1 MPTVLEAAES
11 KIKVPQTRFL
21 VGTRFLASRPQPSH
35 LASEGLAAARARGW
49 TESSVSPHVLIGAPS
64 HQGGGTSSKS
74 DHPQRPASKCHPSG
88 AQGSSVRVWRDISRQ
103 LTTGLDPQNVG
114 SFQVIPEDNSCL

>member
-35 LASEGLAAARARGW
+35 LASEGLSAARARGW
-49 TESSVSPHVLIGAPS
+49 TESSVSPIFSQGPHPTRGAGPHLNLITPKGPPPSATPLGLRAP
-64 HQGGGTSSKS
+64 
-74 DHPQRPASKCHPSG
+74 A
-88 AQGSSVRVWRDISRQ
+88 
-103 LTTGLDPQNVG
+103 
-114 SFQVIPEDNSCL
+114 

>member
-35 LASEGLAAARARGW
+35 LASEGLSAARARGW
-49 TESSVSPHVLIGAPS
+49 TESSVSPHILTGAPS

-74 DHPQRPASKCHPSG
+74 DHPHQV
-88 AQGSSVRVWRDISRQ
+88 SSVRVWRDISRQ
-103 LTTGLDPQNVG
+103 LTTGLDPKNVR